1 MISKKTKESLEK
13 MHYGIAGNHSAVQV
27 CRWTKNSLNGKGAC
41 WKEKFYGIKSHR
53 CCQMSPAVIWC
64 ENSCLHCWRTIDEN
78 CAKDMKNV
86 EINKPKYIID
96 EILKQR
102 KKLMT
107 GFKGDNK
114 ISRKKYFE
122 AIEPTLFTFS
132 LSGEPTLYPKLGE
145 LIREIRKRKAVTF
158 VITNGLNP
166 EMLKKLEKEKSL
178 PTQLTISM
186 NAPNEKLYSIWHR
199 SKKKDAWKEFNK
211 SLEIM
216 KKLKGKTRRAIRLT
230 LVRPSTNSEG
240 FGKIDNMSEELIPQY
255 ANLIKKAE
263 PDFVHVKGFKSIGYS
278 RKRFDY
284 SRQPFDKEIQIFANK
299 LKNELNQNIKLEK
312 DKYKILG
319 KESRSCVVVLGK
331 NKKDMKIK
339 EGEI

>member
-1 MISKKTKESLEK
+1 MLSKKTKESLEK

-53 CCQMSPAVIWC
+53 CCQMSPAVMWC
-64 ENSCLHCWRTIDEN
+64 ENSCLHCWRPITKVCDSNMKNAKIDE
-78 CAKDMKNV
+78 
-86 EINKPKYIID
+86 PKFIIE

-107 GFKGDNK
+107 GFKGDKK

-122 AIEPTLFTFS
+122 SIEPTLFTFS

-145 LIREIRKRKAVTF
+145 LIKEIRKRKAVSF
-158 VITNGLNP
+158 IVTNGLNP
-166 EMLKKLEKEKSL
+166 RVLKKLEKEKSL

-186 NAPNEKLYSIWHR
+186 NAPNEKLYKIWHN
-199 SKKKDAWKEFNK
+199 SKNKNAWKEFNK
-211 SLEIM
+211 SLEVM
-216 KKLKGKTRRAIRLT
+216 KTLKGKTRRAIRLT
-230 LVRPSTNSEG
+230 LVKPSINKKE
-240 FGKIDNMSEELIPQY
+240 INAINNMSDELTSQY
-255 ANLIKKAE
+255 ASLIKKAE

-284 SRQPFDKEIQIFANK
+284 DRQPFYEEVLDYAKK
-299 LKNELNQNIKLEK
+299 LMFELNKNTNSKIPW
-312 DKYKILG
+312 KILG
-319 KESRSCVVVLGK
+319 KENRSCVVVLGK

-339 EGEI
+339 KEEI